1 MMTELVVR
9 FQTWLLA
16 AVRWVP
22 RTCRGATS
30 VEYAM
35 IAGVISVG
43 VISSY
48 AFFTTKVGV
57 TFNKVPTTWV

>member
-1 MMTELVVR
+1 MTEIVVR
-9 FQTWLLA
+9 FHTWIT
-16 AVRWVP
+16 AVRQWIP

-30 VEYAM
+30 VEYAL
-35 IAGVISVG
+35 IAGVICVG
-43 VISSY
+43 VIGSY

>member
-1 MMTELVVR
+1 MTEVVVR
-9 FQTWLLA
+9 LQLWLA
-16 AVRWVP
+16 AVRQGVP

-30 VEYAM
+30 VEYAL

-43 VISSY
+43 VIGSY

>member
-1 MMTELVVR
+1 MMEILVR
-9 FQTWLLA
+9 FQIWLA
-16 AVRWVP
+16 AARKGIP

-30 VEYAM
+30 VEYAL
-35 IAGVISVG
+35 IAGVICVG
-43 VISSY
+43 VIGSY

>member
-1 MMTELVVR
+1 MTELVVR

-16 AVRWVP
+16 AFRWIP
-22 RTCRGATS
+22 RTARGATS
-30 VEYAM
+30 VEYAL
-35 IAGVISVG
+35 IAGVIAVG
-43 VISSY
+43 VIGSY